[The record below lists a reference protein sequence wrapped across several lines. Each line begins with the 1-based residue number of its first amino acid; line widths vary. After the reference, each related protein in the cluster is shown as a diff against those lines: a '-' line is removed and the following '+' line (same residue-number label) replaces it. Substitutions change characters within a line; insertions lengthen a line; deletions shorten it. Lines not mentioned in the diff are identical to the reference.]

1 MLVMM
6 LCGAMCYVTKY
17 INFLSSCDSDL
28 IVDDAW
34 HFFFWQRLCLSAS
47 LCCVRCMLMTA
58 PSFCLSLRV
67 KYWVCCV
74 NHTLRY
80 ESHIFIQI
88 TWMNNVAPHPRTCV
102 SLRSEYHIL
111 LVSLINNTSPY
122 PRSCTSQRIDYH
134 IFISFKSI
142 TIFSFHSNRLLYFHF
157 I

>member
-34 HFFFWQRLCLSAS
+34 HFFLAKVVFERKPVLRTLHVDDSSEFLSVTEGEILGMLRRSHAS
-47 LCCVRCMLMTA
+47 L
-58 PSFCLSLRV
+58 
-67 KYWVCCV
+67 W
-74 NHTLRY
+74 
-80 ESHIFIQI
+80 SHIFFQI
-88 TWMNNVAPHPRTCV
+88 TWMNNVAPHPRTRV

-122 PRSCTSQRIDYH
+122 PRSCTSQRIDYN

-142 TIFSFHSNRLLYFHF
+142 TIFLFHLNRLPYFHF